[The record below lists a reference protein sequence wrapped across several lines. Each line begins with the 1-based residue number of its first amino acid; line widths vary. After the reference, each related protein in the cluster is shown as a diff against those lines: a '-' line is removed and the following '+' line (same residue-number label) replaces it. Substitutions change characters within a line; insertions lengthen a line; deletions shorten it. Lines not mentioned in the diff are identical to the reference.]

1 MNNDYV
7 WDETYAIAYA
17 LKEKFPDVNLEN
29 VTLNMIHNWTV
40 GLDIF
45 IDDPELGNDEI
56 LTEILQEWFEE
67 TMTND
72 R

>member
-7 WDETYAIAYA
+7 WDETYSIAYA

-29 VTLNMIHNWTV
+29 VTLNMIHRWTV